1 LTGNIGPV
9 TVTNLRAGLPDKS
22 ESLCSALPRTG
33 QDRGIISDSHLNVG
47 RRGSALITAI
57 CTISVLAAIVAL
69 MVPLALTGA
78 RLSTARD
85 DAEHARQMAEG
96 YFEYGLA
103 LIYGDTFGDDGVPY
117 NNDRGDEGYDWL
129 DDRFGPYTLC
139 ELRDGVV
146 VFNDHTDNGLA
157 AEVRLRIIDHESLAN
172 INVHGNFYGPGGTT
186 NVGHGASPAEIA
198 LECALASADLPVSI
212 FPDRAE
218 AGEAVRKLARQII
231 SSAHFFNLPGYFP
244 GGERDC
250 IDNHA
255 RLDYLSGDANRTGF
269 AEPNGFSRGLNDFAD
284 NTPADAAFPS
294 FFTKGPNQTRFGLQT
309 ELAIQYARFYPD
321 NPRTPAGRVEDFAR
335 DDRAGK
341 LVEKSRL
348 FLHCLRAVD
357 GDELKAR
364 ALFAAIAERV
374 STYSGD
380 PDVQGNLGPRVCV
393 NDPSPENLQRVYEI
407 LLRCRDIDPPE
418 ARQVVANLRA
428 YLSEG
433 GSSPAGEN
441 DLSFMGAV
449 GLSRFPRFS
458 EVFFVAQKKTL
469 YIEAANPFLTAP
481 AADGEE
487 DVSIDMR
494 NFELRVK
501 LKGREE
507 TFTAD
512 LDCDGSVIGRGEPD
526 DGRKV
531 VVYRIGS
538 GSKSI
543 IPLVLVPA
551 VQIDAPSDI
560 ESIELWYR
568 PGVGNPF
575 PDGPIDRIPAFVF
588 ENCTSKS
595 NERID
600 LLASSTDSENWA
612 PSTVS
617 RGHSLR
623 GFSSGGEKSFNSVSV
638 MECDAAG
645 APYLDIGGDGNRFAG
660 VGEFF
665 KLLAIGPS
673 YNPETGKPFES
684 MAQFVGYLGSHREDA
699 KLYERLGSEDRA
711 RLYDALTTFSPLPAD
726 YVNGEDRNVREGRI
740 NINTALRGTLVALP
754 FVAEEADANN
764 IGVDAL
770 IYEFQKDEPAGS
782 RSDLLRL
789 PSLNPRVSPL
799 IPQNRFPKNFA
810 DNPMARD
817 RANHPE
823 EREFVLGVLEN
834 MVTARSNV
842 FTIFVEVELKT
853 SRGTVAVARLVG
865 VADRSRPADPG
876 AQTFHPRIRVILRH
890 FLEK

>member
-1 LTGNIGPV
+1 MSARREGSDPTLSTGG
-9 TVTNLRAGLPDKS
+9 KS
-22 ESLCSALPRTG
+22 S
-33 QDRGIISDSHLNVG
+33 NK
-47 RRGSALITAI
+47 RRGSALITAV

-78 RLSTARD
+78 RLSTARG
-85 DAEHARQMAEG
+85 DAERVRHLAEG

-103 LIYGDTFGDDGVPY
+103 LIYGDTFGGDGVPY
-117 NNDRGDEGYDWL
+117 NNDGGDEGYDWL
-129 DDRFGPYTLC
+129 DDRFGPYTLR
-139 ELRDGVV
+139 ELRSGVV
-146 VFNDHTDNGLA
+146 VFDGRTDDGL
-157 AEVRLRIIDHESLAN
+157 VTKVSLRIIDHESLAN

-186 NVGHGASPAEIA
+186 NVGHGASPAETA
-198 LECALASADLPVSI
+198 LERALASVDLPPSI
-212 FPDRAE
+212 FPERAE
-218 AGEAVRKLARQII
+218 AEEAAYKLARQVI
-231 SSAHFFNLPGYFP
+231 SSAHFFGLPGYFP

-255 RLDYLSGDANRTGF
+255 RLDYLSGGDANRTGF
-269 AEPNGFSRGLNDFAD
+269 AEPNEFSRGLNDFAD

-335 DDRAGK
+335 DNRAGK
-341 LVEKSRL
+341 FIEKSRL
-348 FLHCLRAVD
+348 FLHCLRAVN

-364 ALFAAIAERV
+364 ALFAATAERV
-374 STYSGD
+374 CTFSGD
-380 PDVQGNLGPRVCV
+380 PDVQSNLSPRVCV

-407 LLRCRDIDPPE
+407 LLKCRSLEPAE

-428 YLSEG
+428 YLSCG
-433 GSSPAGEN
+433 GSNPAEEN
-441 DLSFMGAV
+441 DRSFMDAV
-449 GLSRFPRFS
+449 GLSRFPQFS

-469 YIEAANPFLTAP
+469 YIEVANPFPTAP

-487 DVSIDMR
+487 DVAIDMR
-494 NFELRVK
+494 NVELRVK

-507 TFTAD
+507 TFAAD
-512 LDCDGSVIGRGEPD
+512 LNYDGSVIGRGEPD

-531 VVYRIGS
+531 VVYRIGP
-538 GSKSI
+538 GSKAI
-543 IPLVLVPA
+543 IPLVLVPT

-568 PGVGNPF
+568 PGAESPF
-575 PDGPIDRIPAFVF
+575 PAGPIDRIPAFVF

-600 LLASSTDSENWA
+600 LLASSADRENWA
-612 PSTVS
+612 LSAGS
-617 RGHSLR
+617 RGHSIR
-623 GFSSGGEKSFNSVSV
+623 GFSSGGRKSFNSVSA

-645 APYLDIGGDGNRFAG
+645 APYLDIGGDGNRFAN

-684 MAQFVGYLGSHREDA
+684 VVQFVGYLGGHREDA
-699 KLYERLGSEDRA
+699 KLYERLGTKDRA
-711 RLYDALTTFSPLPAD
+711 FLYDALTTFSPLPAD
-726 YVNGEDRNVREGRI
+726 YVDEEDRNVREGRI

-754 FVAEEADANN
+754 FVAAKADANN
-764 IGVDAL
+764 IDVDAL
-770 IYEFQKDEPAGS
+770 IAEFQEDAPAGS

-817 RANHPE
+817 RASHPE
-823 EREFVLGVLEN
+823 EREFVTGVLGN

-853 SRGTVAVARLVG
+853 LRGGTVASARLVG
-865 VADRSRPADPG
+865 VADRSRPAAPS